1 MEGKRLKFLKDLSSV
16 LTIIALVLLA
26 SPWQEIAAGA
36 PSFASCDATSLTP
49 TVGRGGAAAGTSY
62 ETLLVKNR
70 SLHSCTLSGIPATQ
84 FGNFVKSGSRLLFKA
99 VGPASTKDIIVGRG
113 KTILLK
119 SGSIA
124 SVTVRIETADNFP
137 TSKCVKANSSRVRLI
152 FQSGTTLYY
161 ALSANPICTKL
172 ASTSTSG
179 VVLGTRYP

>member
-1 MEGKRLKFLKDLSSV
+1 MNGKQLKFPKILVSV
-16 LTIIALVLLA
+16 LTLVALALLA
-26 SPWQEIAAGA
+26 SPWPEIAVGA
-36 PSFASCDATSLTP
+36 SSFAPCGATSLAP
-49 TVGRGGAAAGTSY
+49 TVGRGSAAAGTSY
-62 ETLLVKNR
+62 ETLLIKNR

-124 SVTVRIETADNFP
+124 SVTIGIETADNFP
-137 TSKCVKANSSRVRLI
+137 TSKCVKANFSRVRLV
-152 FQSGTTLYY
+152 FQSQTTLYY
-161 ALSANPICTKL
+161 TFPTNSVCTKL
-172 ASTSTSG
+172 ASTTTSG